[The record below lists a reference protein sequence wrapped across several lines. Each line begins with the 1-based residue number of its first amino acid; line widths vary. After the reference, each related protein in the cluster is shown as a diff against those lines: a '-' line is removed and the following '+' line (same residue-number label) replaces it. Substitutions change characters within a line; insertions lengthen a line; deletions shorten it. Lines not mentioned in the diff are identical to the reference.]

1 MAVFKVAEVEMQ
13 LSSVRH
19 FVSVV
24 VTVNTKFLKIDDC
37 FLKRVRLNNLKSFEK
52 AVSYQLTYR
61 LWHILPALLVKV
73 TLKMYTFCIKDQ
85 RDLFILA

>member
-1 MAVFKVAEVEMQ
+1 MTLWDMAVFKVAEVEMQ

-37 FLKRVRLNNLKSFEK
+37 F
-52 AVSYQLTYR
+52 
-61 LWHILPALLVKV
+61 
-73 TLKMYTFCIKDQ
+73 
-85 RDLFILA
+85 